1 MIAAVTRTVT
11 APLLSSVQM
20 FRQLLLPVYQAVAL
34 AGVEVDQMLTVGVT
48 RCANTVE
55 TAAVTG
61 KLCAAQLPKHP
72 ALQCSQVLVVP
83 RVVART
89 GVEVGLTRTVGVI
102 PLVKSQETA
111 AVIRRNIVLYH
122 SELLRTKP
130 VAALAA

>member
-1 MIAAVTRTVT
+1 MKHSHK
-11 APLLSSVQM
+11 LLLLKQ
-20 FRQLLLPVYQAVAL
+20 FRQLLLLVYQAVAL

-48 RCANTVE
+48 RCASTVG
-55 TAAVTG
+55 TAVVTG
-61 KLCAAQLPKHP
+61 KPCAAQITKCP
-72 ALQCSQVLVVP
+72 ALHCSQVLVVP

-89 GVEVGLTRTVGVI
+89 GVVMGLTRTVGVI
-102 PLVKSQETA
+102 QLVKSQETV